1 MIDSRYLNTLR
12 NQIFIGSL
20 FVMMLVLGSIA
31 FILYQQV
38 SVLLRNNAESHIEQT
53 AIQTTGKLEALVSQ
67 IDTWTSQVATD
78 PSVQLYLA
86 QESAGKTL
94 SFTERQNLQE
104 EVRKLEAYAASI
116 RSIEIYTKE
125 YRRLLPLDDVQLDQR
140 VEHGLVDESDR
151 AQGRLVWFGIDPR
164 DSHSVVAIR
173 NIRLINQSFEAAGY
187 LVVRIDKSYFQLTD
201 TQSNR
206 NRPLEYMNL
215 FDGAGKPI
223 SIAPMPGISGNIQA
237 HQLQSSIQLDGKSYI
252 TVTKPSEKT
261 GWNLVILSPADYK
274 AEGISLLQTVIIV
287 SGIGGALLFI
297 ILSFFLSTMITNPI
311 LNLIKVMRNSK
322 FGTLKPS
329 TVTSATLEIRELNN
343 TYNQMVDRMN
353 ELVEVVYQKEI
364 LQSRTELKAL
374 QSQINPHFLFNT
386 LEAFY
391 WALDEKG
398 EDELAE
404 SVIAMSGLFRY
415 VINQGDEDEW
425 VAIDNEL
432 THAER
437 YLTIMNIRMGDR
449 LSWSITCDPSLRSV
463 PIPKL
468 LIQPL
473 VENAILHG
481 IEQQVGPG
489 SIELTVSPSERPG
502 YTQII
507 VKDNGP
513 GMDDEKIQSLYT
525 AMKEGRSASSK
536 GKGIGIAN
544 IYGRLKLS
552 YSTEEPE
559 MRITSQAGI
568 GTAIALTIPNEP
580 GGSFYHEDN
589 THCG

>member
-1 MIDSRYLNTLR
+1 MIDSRNLNTLR

-86 QESAGKTL
+86 QESAGRTL

-140 VEHGLVDESDR
+140 VEHGLVDEADR

-201 TQSNR
+201 TQSNS

-223 SIAPMPGISGNIQA
+223 SIAPMPGISANIQA

-261 GWNLVILSPADYK
+261 SWNLVILSPADYK

-297 ILSFFLSTMITNPI
+297 ILSFFLSTMITKPI

-415 VINQGDEDEW
+415 VINRGDEDEW
-425 VAIDNEL
+425 VAIDHEL

-507 VKDNGP
+507 VKDSGP

-552 YSTEEPE
+552 YSTKEPE
-559 MRITSQAGI
+559 MRITSQAGK
-568 GTAIALTIPNEP
+568 GTVIALTIPNEP